1 MEEIKLK
8 SSKRKISLLVSTLVF
23 IGAFS
28 VSNSNYANNNAHAA
42 VLRYKQ
48 ASYSLKNN
56 KITAISLNKT
66 TDTLIVGKK
75 DRLIATSVP
84 GSLKNKAI
92 TWTSS
97 DSNIVTVKN
106 GEVKAIAAGNAV
118 VTAALTDGSV
128 SASCSI
134 TVNPV
139 VEITGISLNKT
150 SDTLVAS
157 TKETLTATITPGNAT
172 DTHLKWTSSD
182 KKVARVENGVVTAVS
197 EGTAV
202 ITAASQDGKYAA
214 SCTITV
220 TPKVK
225 VTVISLNK
233 TSDTLQVGATDT
245 LSAAITPSNATNQNL
260 RWISSNKRIVKVEN
274 GVVTAVSEGTAIIIV
289 TSPDGRYAASCTVT
303 VTAPAQ

>member
-1 MEEIKLK
+1 MK
-8 SSKRKISLLVSTLVF
+8 SSKRKISLLISTLLF
-23 IGAFS
+23 TGAFS
-28 VSNSNYANNNAHAA
+28 VSNSNYVSNNAHAA
-42 VLRYKQ
+42 VVSYKQ
-48 ASYSLKNN
+48 ASHSLKNV
-56 KITAISLNKT
+56 KITSISLNKI

-75 DRLIATSVP
+75 DKLIATVVP
-84 GSLKNKAI
+84 GNFKNKAI
-92 TWTSS
+92 TWKSS

-106 GEVKAIAAGNAV
+106 GEVKAVAAGTAV
-118 VTAALTDGSV
+118 VTAASADGSV

-157 TKETLTATITPGNAT
+157 TKETLTATITPSNAT

-182 KKVARVENGVVTAVS
+182 KKVARVKKGVVTAVS

-202 ITAASQDGKYAA
+202 ITATSKDGKYSA

-225 VTVISLNK
+225 VIGISLNK
-233 TSDTLQVGATDT
+233 TSDTLAVGVSDT
-245 LSAAITPSNATNQNL
+245 LSATITPSNATNQNL
-260 RWISSNKRIVKVEN
+260 RWISSNKRVVKVEK
-274 GVVTAVSEGTAIIIV
+274 GVVTAVSEGTAVIIV
-289 TSPDGRYAASCTVT
+289 TSADGRYAASCTVT
-303 VTAPAQ
+303 VTAPAAAQ

>member
-1 MEEIKLK
+1 MK

-42 VLRYKQ
+42 VVSYKQ
-48 ASYSLKNN
+48 VSF
-56 KITAISLNKT
+56 KITSISLNKT

-106 GEVKAIAAGNAV
+106 GEVKAVSAGNAV
-118 VTAALTDGSV
+118 VTAASTDGSV

-150 SDTLVAS
+150 SDA
-157 TKETLTATITPGNAT
+157 LT
-172 DTHLKWTSSD
+172 
-182 KKVARVENGVVTAVS
+182 
-197 EGTAV
+197 
-202 ITAASQDGKYAA
+202 
-214 SCTITV
+214 
-220 TPKVK
+220 
-225 VTVISLNK
+225 
-233 TSDTLQVGATDT
+233 VGATDT

-260 RWISSNKRIVKVEN
+260 RWISSNKRVVKVEK
-274 GVVTAVSEGTAIIIV
+274 GVVTAVSEGTAIIIA

-303 VTAPAQ
+303 VTAPAAAQ